1 MQKLTLNEVKNFI
14 TKNNFNK
21 EKDFN
26 EEYLNILA
34 NIKSGKF
41 ILSPK
46 QAKYLL
52 SHCNKANRR
61 INKSHVETLKR
72 DMESGHW
79 YNDIDY
85 IGFDKNGT
93 LINGQHRLKALS
105 LCDPNLLIKN
115 MNIVDGSYKL
125 ETMTDKQKLDIS
137 SIELKFDFDVEQHI
151 SMDTGN
157 VRKYSDQI
165 TISKKLGHDAG
176 LLPNKFKI
184 IITAGLRLND
194 PKINLSNTEL
204 AYIWDEYKDRI
215 MECESRDLFN
225 VGSKAGSTVK
235 SSILWA
241 YLSGV
246 DIETLSNFSTVLR
259 TGITRKETDI
269 PIIRLRDHLVDL
281 RGNGRNLDVLRAK
294 YTQQCI
300 FNVLQGATTNRLPS
314 NPIMHYQDYP
324 LLKNIKK

>member
-14 TKNNFNK
+14 TRNNFKK
-21 EKDFN
+21 EKDFD
-26 EEYLNILA
+26 EEYFKILES
-34 NIKSGKF
+34 IKNGKF
-41 ILSPK
+41 ELSPK

-72 DMESGHW
+72 DMENGHW

-105 LCDPNLLIKN
+105 ESSVS
-115 MNIVDGSYKL
+115 NI
-125 ETMTDKQKLDIS
+125 I
-137 SIELKFDFDVEQHI
+137 LKFDFDVEQHI

-204 AYIWDEYKDRI
+204 AYIWDKYKDRI
-215 MECESRDLFN
+215 MECENHDLFN

-246 DIETLSNFSTVLR
+246 DIDVLSNFSTVLR

-281 RGNGRNLDVLRAK
+281 RGNGRNLDILRAK

-314 NPIMHYQDYP
+314 NPLMHYQDYP
-324 LLKNIKK
+324 LLENLKVNSDSNCNNDSK